1 MSQTVDLAHAS
12 ACENCET
19 TLQGGFCHLCG
30 QNAHSPLRHTG
41 HALEEVFESFWHLDG
56 RVFRTLREL
65 LSPGRLAN
73 AYLAGHRVRYIAPLR
88 LFVILSVLTFF
99 VAQYVVHF
107 TGPAN
112 LPAIPVPPGQVA
124 APGNENA
131 GGVDFQHLKTAE
143 EVLTLRDETVGG
155 LLAARAT
162 LPPVLAHPRQQ
173 IEQNIRST
181 QARARQ
187 RVTELQ
193 PDHPMLSK
201 PDLIPEDQDV
211 TGPDPGS
218 LFSSGGK
225 RWHPTDNPVHV
236 TWLPDLANR
245 WLNKKLARA
254 QENLPRMQRDPEL
267 FKEAFIGAVPSAL
280 FVLVPVFALLL
291 KLGYLGSR
299 RSYLEHLVVALYSH
313 AWLCLALLSI
323 FALNG
328 LGDLIAPY
336 APWLGTVAGFVVS
349 LVVIWMPGYLLLM
362 QKRVY
367 QQSWWITI
375 PKYLV
380 LGSLYFTLVVF
391 AGVLVVV
398 TSFVGG

>member
-1 MSQTVDLAHAS
+1 
-12 ACENCET
+12 
-19 TLQGGFCHLCG
+19 
-30 QNAHSPLRHTG
+30 
-41 HALEEVFESFWHLDG
+41 
-56 RVFRTLREL
+56 
-65 LSPGRLAN
+65 
-73 AYLAGHRVRYIAPLR
+73 
-88 LFVILSVLTFF
+88 
-99 VAQYVVHF
+99 
-107 TGPAN
+107 
-112 LPAIPVPPGQVA
+112 
-124 APGNENA
+124 
-131 GGVDFQHLKTAE
+131 
-143 EVLTLRDETVGG
+143 
-155 LLAARAT
+155 
-162 LPPVLAHPRQQ
+162 
-173 IEQNIRST
+173 
-181 QARARQ
+181 
-187 RVTELQ
+187 
-193 PDHPMLSK
+193 
-201 PDLIPEDQDV
+201 
-211 TGPDPGS
+211 
-218 LFSSGGK
+218 
-225 RWHPTDNPVHV
+225 
-236 TWLPDLANR
+236 
-245 WLNKKLARA
+245 
-254 QENLPRMQRDPEL
+254 MQRDPEL

>member
-1 MSQTVDLAHAS
+1 MSRIVEFAHAS
-12 ACENCET
+12 ACENCHAP
-19 TLQGGFCHLCG
+19 LQGGFCHLCG

-107 TGPAN
+107 TGPTD
-112 LPAIPVPPGQVA
+112 LPTIPVPPGQTA

-131 GGVDFQHLKTAE
+131 GGVDFQRLKTAE
-143 EVLTLRDETVGG
+143 EVLALRDKTIEG
-155 LLAARAT
+155 LLAARAA
-162 LPPVLAHPRQQ
+162 LPAALAHPRRM
-173 IEQNIRST
+173 IEENIRST

-187 RVTELQ
+187 RVAELQ
-193 PDHPMLSK
+193 PDHPMLMK
-201 PDLIPEDQDV
+201 PDLIPEDQAV
-211 TGPDPGS
+211 SGPDPGS
-218 LFSSGGK
+218 LFSKGGK
-225 RWHPTDNPVHV
+225 RWHPTDNPVRV

-254 QENLPRMQRDPEL
+254 QENIPRMQEDPEL
-267 FKEAFIGAVPSAL
+267 FKKAFIGAVPSAL

-291 KLGYLGSR
+291 KLGYLGTGR
-299 RSYLEHLVVALYSH
+299 LYLEHLVVALYSH

-323 FALNG
+323 FALDG
-328 LGDLIAPY
+328 LSDLIAPY
-336 APWLGTVAGFVVS
+336 VPWLGIAAALAVS
-349 LVVIWMPGYLLLM
+349 LMVMWMPIYLLLM

-367 QQSWWITI
+367 QQSWWITL
-375 PKYLV
+375 PKYIV
-380 LGSLYFTLVVF
+380 LGGLYFALVVF
-391 AGVLVVV
+391 AGLLVVV
-398 TSFVGG
+398 TSFIGG